1 MKMGTNKALHGRQL
15 DIALGNHASHVQ
27 PTHQPLIC

>member
-1 MKMGTNKALHGRQL
+1 MKMGTKKALQGTQL
-15 DIALGNHASHVQ
+15 DIALRNHASHVQ